1 MLESLIPQ
9 HGGHKNNMSWPVSC
23 AIGVVFAMLVIV
35 WIAGFRVAA
44 VVLALCFAGVYM
56 YLHYSGM
63 WSKIW
68 DLSTALS
75 TAAPSTATPSTGL
88 EHDQSVS
95 LASTVQIEEAASN
108 EPVHDA
114 SELSSARTKRQ
125 KRQLKATH
133 QKTQT
138 FTKQETQ
145 QEMQQRMLSVSYEKK
160 EKQKQT
166 SSPQKQAASRLL
178 AAATTGTF
186 GSGIKKQ
193 HLSAYST
200 VVQSASALNESNR
213 NIQTDKNRRT
223 LPSQAGLAAQ
233 NARTRGVVLP
243 EPPSARKNLLTTM
256 VRNRRRPRRS
266 MYLVPLE

>member
-1 MLESLIPQ
+1 
-9 HGGHKNNMSWPVSC
+9 
-23 AIGVVFAMLVIV
+23 
-35 WIAGFRVAA
+35 
-44 VVLALCFAGVYM
+44 
-56 YLHYSGM
+56 M

-75 TAAPSTATPSTGL
+75 TATPSTATPSTGL
-88 EHDQSVS
+88 EHDQLVS

-125 KRQLKATH
+125 TKQ
-133 QKTQT
+133 TQA
-138 FTKQETQ
+138 FTKQKTQ

-160 EKQKQT
+160 EKQKET

-186 GSGIKKQ
+186 GSGINKQ